1 MNLQH
6 LPVILL
12 NEIQHPRFKDS
23 GKQVD
28 VLNKIVR
35 MLGVNFIDEEER
47 KISASE
53 WISFLQEYKLTAP
66 EIIEAYNMTLKRQ
79 LRNERNEVIRLF
91 PNLSLIS
98 AGEIME
104 AFIQFKKNS
113 HHYQSGKEAL
123 KELMNPVYEPSEEE
137 LEESKKKDFEKYIQ
151 DVRDEKPNVERR
163 GFLFFKWLFDSGKL
177 KDVLPSKEELKALRQ
192 AKMKELIKRES
203 NRLIFYSLSEIKA
216 LKKMVADGEELPVSN
231 YVVQQI
237 RDEIV
242 LKYVN
247 KLK

>member
-47 KISASE
+47 KISAFE

-66 EIIEAYNMTLKRQ
+66 EIVEAYNMTLKRQ

-91 PNLSLIS
+91 PNY
-98 AGEIME
+98 
-104 AFIQFKKNS
+104 
-113 HHYQSGKEAL
+113 H
-123 KELMNPVYEPSEEE
+123 
-137 LEESKKKDFEKYIQ
+137 
-151 DVRDEKPNVERR
+151 
-163 GFLFFKWLFDSGKL
+163 
-177 KDVLPSKEELKALRQ
+177 
-192 AKMKELIKRES
+192 
-203 NRLIFYSLSEIKA
+203 
-216 LKKMVADGEELPVSN
+216 
-231 YVVQQI
+231 
-237 RDEIV
+237 
-242 LKYVN
+242 
-247 KLK
+247 